1 LDPVGQPTPQGGIT
15 VGDVVGF
22 GVGDVVGYLV
32 SVVGDEE
39 TLGLEDG
46 ATSKKSIGSLIRS
59 TAHLNKTNKCR
70 S

>member
-1 LDPVGQPTPQGGIT
+1 M
-15 VGDVVGF
+15 GDVVGF
-22 GVGDVVGYLV
+22 GVGRVVGYLV